1 MYIHPF
7 EEKNVC
13 IITTTKVWLYI
24 KYTNLLFFVSNNIE
38 IHILYDLNYLYVFL
52 YMCTVTYNQAPECWE
67 FKGWHGNT
75 IFVMLINHPLKW
87 TFFCYICLLL
97 IE

>member
-52 YMCTVTYNQAPECWE
+52 YMCTVTYNQAPECWG
-67 FKGWHGNT
+67 F
-75 IFVMLINHPLKW
+75 
-87 TFFCYICLLL
+87 
-97 IE
+97 